1 MGKAFAP
8 IYFFLL
14 KKPDGVTGEGI
25 RDCKLGNI
33 GGLPS
38 KKPGM
43 GD

>member
-1 MGKAFAP
+1 MGRAFAP

-14 KKPDGVTGEGI
+14 KKPDGGAGRWI
-25 RDCKLGNI
+25 RDCKLGNT
-33 GGLPS
+33 GVLPS